1 MRDLPVVDHCTK
13 SGVFG
18 ETRSLLSYPSRC
30 GPFLYCCEGAIQL
43 VFRSFSERIVLYV
56 AVDLLCLWE
65 EVSSGFFY
73 AAILKNL

>member
-18 ETRSLLSYPSRC
+18 ETRSLLSYPSKRS
-30 GPFLYCCEGAIQL
+30 PFLYCCEGAIQL
-43 VFRSFSERIVLYV
+43 ASGSFSERIVLYV
-56 AVDLLCLWE
+56 AVDWLCLWE

-73 AAILKNL
+73 AAILKSL